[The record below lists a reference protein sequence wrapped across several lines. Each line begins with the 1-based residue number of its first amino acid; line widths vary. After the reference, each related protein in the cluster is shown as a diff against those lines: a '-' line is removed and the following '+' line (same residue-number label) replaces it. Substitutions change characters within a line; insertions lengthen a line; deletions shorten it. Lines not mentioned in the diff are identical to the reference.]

1 MNSVEEL
8 QRDLHQVVAGV
19 ETGQRM
25 AGLAAQPRNGD
36 HRDSE
41 HMEDDGDPPQ
51 IPIMVPTSGGHL
63 GPGTGE
69 TMEEIPAV
77 VSITRVPAK
86 PKQQEVPQGG
96 GLKVRTDLGAPPR
109 PGPPPLLR
117 VAGGQPQRP
126 ALPPMPR
133 LKLGGQRAPS
143 PGTRFQQPT
152 NIRIP
157 GTNGMMSMVKAQ
169 QNHGLVKPQQVPGGM
184 PIITNS
190 MSLR

>member
-1 MNSVEEL
+1 MNSAEEL
-8 QRDLHQVVAGV
+8 QRNLHQVVAGV
-19 ETGQRM
+19 ETGHDM

-41 HMEDDGDPPQ
+41 HLVDDGDPPQ
-51 IPIMVPTSGGHL
+51 IPIMVPTSGGQL
-63 GPGTGE
+63 GPSTGE
-69 TMEEIPAV
+69 AMEEIPAV

-86 PKQQEVPQGG
+86 PKQQEVPPGG
-96 GLKVRTDLGAPPR
+96 GLKVRTDLGAPR
-109 PGPPPLLR
+109 AGPPPLLR

-133 LKLGGQRAPS
+133 LKLGGQRP
-143 PGTRFQQPT
+143 PPQGTRFQQPS

-157 GTNGMMSMVKAQ
+157 GTNGMMSLIKTQ
-169 QNHGLVKPQQVPGGM
+169 QNHGLVRPQQGPGGM

>member
-1 MNSVEEL
+1 
-8 QRDLHQVVAGV
+8 
-19 ETGQRM
+19 M
-25 AGLAAQPRNGD
+25 A
-36 HRDSE
+36 
-41 HMEDDGDPPQ
+41 DDGDPPQ
-51 IPIMVPTSGGHL
+51 LPVMVPTSGGHL
-63 GPGTGE
+63 GPVTGE

-86 PKQQEVPQGG
+86 PKQQEVPPGGGG
-96 GLKVRTDLGAPPR
+96 GLKVRTDLGAPR

-133 LKLGGQRAPS
+133 LKLGGQRPQ
-143 PGTRFQQPT
+143 GTRFQQPS

-157 GTNGMMSMVKAQ
+157 GTNGMMSLIKTQ
-169 QNHGLVKPQQVPGGM
+169 QNHGPVRPQQVPGGM

>member
-1 MNSVEEL
+1 
-8 QRDLHQVVAGV
+8 
-19 ETGQRM
+19 M

-36 HRDSE
+36 FRDNE
-41 HMEDDGDPPQ
+41 HLEDDEDPPQ
-51 IPIMVPTSGGHL
+51 IPIMVPASGGQL
-63 GPGTGE
+63 VPGSGE
-69 TMEEIPAV
+69 PLEEIPAV

-86 PKQQEVPQGG
+86 LKQQEVPQGG
-96 GLKVRTDLGAPPR
+96 GLKVRTDLGAPSPR

-133 LKLGGQRAPS
+133 LKLGGQRAPTQ
-143 PGTRFQQPT
+143 GLRFQQPP

-157 GTNGMMSMVKAQ
+157 GTNGMMTMIKTQ
-169 QNHGLVKPQQVPGGM
+169 QSPGIVKPQQVPGGM

-190 MSLR
+190 MSLRYVTLISLDVRAVKLNIFQATET

>member
-1 MNSVEEL
+1 MNSEEL
-8 QRDLHQVVAGV
+8 QRNLHQVVAGGD
-19 ETGQRM
+19 TGHTM
-25 AGLAAQPRNGD
+25 AGLATQPRNGD
-36 HRDSE
+36 HRVSE
-41 HMEDDGDPPQ
+41 HLEDDGDPPQ
-51 IPIMVPTSGGHL
+51 IPIMVPTSGGH
-63 GPGTGE
+63 GQGTGE
-69 TMEEIPAV
+69 SMEEIPAV

-86 PKQQEVPQGG
+86 PKQQEVPSLG

-133 LKLGGQRAPS
+133 LKLGGQRPS
-143 PGTRFQQPT
+143 QGTRFQQSA

-157 GTNGMMSMVKAQ
+157 GTNGMMSFVKAQ
-169 QNHGLVKPQQVPGGM
+169 QNQGLVKPQQVPGGM
-184 PIITNS
+184 PIITNA